1 MAIEQIG
8 QAEALD
14 IVAEQ
19 NGNFEMDCGFC
30 GEIYK
35 FNNDDIAAI
44 FAE

>member
-8 QAEALD
+8 EAEALD

-19 NGNFEMDCGFC
+19 NGSFEMDCGFC

-35 FNNDDIAAI
+35 FSKDDVAVI
-44 FAE
+44 FSE